1 MIMRNAAQLLNEGF
15 RKWADDFR
23 FLREAFADVLR
34 AEADNDTAEFVESCF
49 NGVPL
54 QGGMNGRRLQALSIA
69 FQLLDIV
76 EENTANQTRRR
87 AEDPRR
93 GESEPGLW
101 LYYLNELRQR
111 GFPEEEIRAFLAAV
125 RVEPVLTAHPT
136 EAKRATV
143 LEHHRALY
151 LLLVERDKANFTDL
165 ELALFHRRLR
175 AALERLWR
183 TGEIYLERPD
193 VDSEVRNSLHYLR
206 NVFPAAV
213 ELLDLRFQYAWSST
227 FESEP
232 PTLPGLCFGSWV
244 GGDRDGHPF
253 VTPETTARTLATL
266 RHAALALFDD
276 RLRTLG
282 AKLSLAADPEAP
294 PRLTE
299 RIHQLADEVGAEAA
313 SAIARNPGEPWRQL
327 VNLMLIRLQSTG
339 AGQGP
344 CPYGS
349 PAGLLADLDVV
360 ESTLRQVGASTVAD
374 MDVRPLAAQV
384 RAFGFHLAALDI
396 RQNSGYFDRAIE
408 GLLAT
413 AGTPAPDYASWPAE
427 MKSELLDREL
437 ASLRPFAGPRMALP
451 DEARNLV
458 DVFRTIRTHL
468 DAHGP
473 AGIGNVIVSMTRSV
487 ADLLAVYLFA
497 REAGLLADA
506 GDGPYCELPVA
517 PLFETIADLEHCDE
531 ILDAWLAHPVTQRSL
546 RYLQQRDGWAQPRV
560 VVMLGYS
567 DSNKDGGILAS
578 NWGLRQAQRKLAA
591 VARRHGV
598 RVDYFHGRGGT
609 IGRGAGPTHVFLDA
623 LPTGSQMGG
632 MRVTEQGEVIAQKYA
647 NRLTATFH
655 LERLL
660 AGVTRTS
667 LIHSRAP
674 RNGHPLEE
682 IWPGVVKASYAAYR
696 ALVES
701 DGFVDFFR
709 QATPI
714 DAIEQARI
722 GSRPPRRTGKAT
734 LNDLRAIPWVFS
746 WSQARFHLPGWYG
759 VGTALCTLRAEEPER
774 WAQLTAQVKSWP
786 FLVYILH
793 NVEASLLMANRE
805 VMSMYAALAG
815 DAALRDRV
823 MHTIGHEYERARE
836 AVSALLGGAA
846 EDRRPRLVK
855 AIELRHKALM
865 RIHEH
870 QARLLGH
877 WRTHRDED
885 TLRDLLLTVNAIS
898 MGQKMTG

>member
-1 MIMRNAAQLLNEGF
+1 MEMSDAAQLLNEGF
-15 RKWADDFR
+15 RKWVNDFQ
-23 FLREAFADVLR
+23 FLRRAFADVLR
-34 AEADNDTAEFVESCF
+34 AESDQDTAEFVESCF
-49 NGVPL
+49 NGLPL
-54 QGGMNGRRLQALSIA
+54 KAGLNGRRLQALSIA

-111 GFPEEEIRAFLAAV
+111 GFSQDEIRAFLTAV

-143 LEHHRALY
+143 LEHHRAIY

-165 ELALFHRRLR
+165 ELALFNRRLH

-227 FESEP
+227 FETEP
-232 PTLPGLCFGSWV
+232 PKLPSLCFGSWV

-253 VTPETTARTLATL
+253 VTPEITAKTLETLHQAAVTLFLEELRTLAS
-266 RHAALALFDD
+266 
-276 RLRTLG
+276 
-282 AKLSLAADPEAP
+282 KLSLAADPETP
-294 PRLTE
+294 PQLTE
-299 RIHQLADEVGAEAA
+299 RISKLAAEMGAESG
-313 SAIARNPGEPWRQL
+313 SAIGRNPGEPWRQL
-327 VNLMLIRLQSTG
+327 VNLMAIRLQSTA
-339 AGQGP
+339 AGHGP
-344 CPYGS
+344 CPYHS
-349 PAGLLADLDVV
+349 PEELLADLDIL
-360 ESTLRQVGASTVAD
+360 ETTLRQVGAAAVAGL
-374 MDVRPLAAQV
+374 DVRPIAAQV

-396 RQNSGYFDRAIE
+396 RQNSAYFDRAIE
-408 GLLAT
+408 GLLA
-413 AGTPAPDYASWPAE
+413 ASGSPASGYASWTPAAKGE
-427 MKSELLDREL
+427 FLDREL
-437 ASLRPFAGPRMALP
+437 ASLRPFAGLRMELP
-451 DEARNLV
+451 EEARNLV
-458 DVFRTIRTHL
+458 ELFRKIRAHL
-468 DAHGP
+468 DARGP
-473 AGIGNVIVSMTRSV
+473 AGIGNVIVSMTRSA

-497 REAGLLADA
+497 REAGLLVDA
-506 GDGPYCELPVA
+506 GDGPYCELAVS
-517 PLFETIADLEHCDE
+517 PLFETIADLEHCGQ
-531 ILDAWLAHPVTQRSL
+531 ILEAWLSHPVTWRSL
-546 RYLQQRDGWAQPRV
+546 RYLQQRDGLAQPRM

-578 NWGLRQAQRKLAA
+578 NWSLQQAQRNLAE

-598 RVDYFHGRGGT
+598 RVDFFHGRGGT

-623 LPTGSQMGG
+623 LPAGSQMGG

-647 NRLTATFH
+647 NKLTAAFH

-667 LIHSRAP
+667 LIHSRGP
-674 RNGHPLEE
+674 HTGHPLEK
-682 IWPGVVKASYAAYR
+682 IWPDVVNASYAAYR
-696 ALVES
+696 GLVES

-759 VGTALCTLRAEEPER
+759 VGTALNTLHTSEPGR
-774 WAQLTAQVKSWP
+774 WAELASQVKSWP

-793 NVEASLLMANRE
+793 NVEASLLMANRD
-805 VMSMYAALAG
+805 VMSMYAALAV
-815 DAALRDRV
+815 DHELRVRV
-823 MHTIGHEYERARE
+823 MQTIGQEYERARE
-836 AVSALLGGAA
+836 AVGALLGGSA
-846 EDRRPRLVK
+846 EARRPRLVK
-855 AIELRHKALM
+855 AIGLRHHALM

-870 QARLLGH
+870 QVRLLKH
-877 WRTHRDED
+877 WRANRDEE
-885 TLRDLLLTVNAIS
+885 TLRELLLTVNAIS

>member
-1 MIMRNAAQLLNEGF
+1 MNSAAQLLNEGF
-15 RKWADDFR
+15 RKWVTDFQFMR
-23 FLREAFADVLR
+23 RAFADVLH
-34 AEADNDTAEFVESCF
+34 AESDHDTAAFIESCF
-49 NGVPL
+49 DGLPL
-54 QGGMNGRRLQALSIA
+54 QTGINDRRLQALSIV

-111 GFPEEEIRAFLAAV
+111 GFCEDDIRAFLPAV

-143 LEHHRALY
+143 LEHHRSIY

-165 ELALFHRRLR
+165 ELALFNRRLR

-206 NVFPAAV
+206 NVFPEAV

-227 FESEP
+227 FPTEP
-232 PTLPGLCFGSWV
+232 PKLPSLSFGSWV

-253 VTPETTARTLATL
+253 VTPGITAKTLETL
-266 RHAALALFDD
+266 HDAAVTMH
-276 RLRTLG
+276 REGLRTLG
-282 AKLSLAADPEAP
+282 SKLSLAADPEAP
-294 PRLTE
+294 PQLVE
-299 RIHQLADEVGAEAA
+299 RINTLSAALGSEAGP
-313 SAIARNPGEPWRQL
+313 AIGRNPGEPWRQL
-327 VNLMLIRLQSTG
+327 LNLMAIRLQATA
-339 AGQGP
+339 AGSGQ
-344 CPYGS
+344 CPYRS
-349 PAGLLADLDVV
+349 PEELLEDLNVL
-360 ESTLRQVGASTVAD
+360 EATLRQVGASTVAD
-374 MDVRPLAAQV
+374 LDVRPFSAQV
-384 RAFGFHLAALDI
+384 RAFGFHLATLDI
-396 RQNSGYFDRAIE
+396 RQNSAYFDRAIE
-408 GLLAT
+408 GLLA
-413 AGTPAPDYASWPAE
+413 ASGSPASGYASWTPAE
-427 MKSELLDREL
+427 KMEFLDREL
-437 ASLRPFAGPRMALP
+437 ASLRPFTGPRMELP

-458 DVFRTIRTHL
+458 ELFRKLRTHL
-468 DAHGP
+468 DTRGP
-473 AGIGNVIVSMTRSV
+473 AGIGNVIVSMTRS
-487 ADLLAVYLFA
+487 APDLLAVYLFA
-497 REAGLLADA
+497 REAGLLVD
-506 GDGPYCELPVA
+506 GGEGPYCELAVS
-517 PLFETIADLEHCDE
+517 PLFETIADLDHCDG
-531 ILDAWLAHPVTQRSL
+531 ILDAWLSHPVTQRSIGYL
-546 RYLQQRDGWAQPRV
+546 RKRDGLKQPRV

-578 NWGLRQAQRKLAA
+578 NWGLLQAQRRLAEA
-591 VARRHGV
+591 ARRHGV
-598 RVDYFHGRGGT
+598 RVDFFHGRGGT

-623 LPTGSQMGG
+623 LPAGSQMGG

-647 NRLTATFH
+647 NKLTATFH

-667 LIHSRAP
+667 LIHSRSP
-674 RNGHPLEE
+674 YTGHVLEKV
-682 IWPGVVKASYAAYR
+682 WSGVVNTSYRAYR
-696 ALVES
+696 ELVES

-714 DAIEQARI
+714 DAIEHARI

-734 LNDLRAIPWVFS
+734 LQDLRAIPWVFS

-759 VGTALCTLRAEEPER
+759 VGAALDTLRTSEPGRWEE
-774 WAQLTAQVKSWP
+774 LVSQVKTWP

-815 DAALRDRV
+815 DEDLRGRV
-823 MHTIGHEYERARE
+823 MEAIETEYERARE
-836 AVSALLGGAA
+836 SVGALLGGTA
-846 EDRRPRLVK
+846 EGRRPRLVK
-855 AIELRHKALM
+855 AIELRHNALM
-865 RIHEH
+865 LIHDH
-870 QARLLGH
+870 QVSLLKH
-877 WRTHRDED
+877 WRATGDDE